1 MRSVLAFLILAT
13 VGTMPTAAADRPS
26 GLIRIATFNCSLNR
40 GSCRRAAPRPRDSRE
55 CAGSRRGARSSSA
68 CGPTSCCCRSSTTTP
83 AAWPCAIS
91 RLTTSADPQN
101 GSPAIEFGHSFF
113 TESNTGQPSGFDLN
127 NDGRVQGGE
136 DALGF
141 GEFPGQ
147 YAMALLSRFP
157 IDARHARTFRKF
169 LWRDM
174 PGALLPPGWYSP
186 EELAVLPLSSK
197 SHWDVPVRIGRTTLH
212 LLASHPTPP
221 AFDGPED
228 RNGTA
233 QP

>member
-1 MRSVLAFLILAT
+1 VRSVLALLILAA
-13 VGTMPTAAADRPS
+13 VGNLPAAAADRPP

-40 GSCRRAAPRPRDSRE
+40 ASLGALRHDLSTPDNAQARAVAEIVQRVRPDI
-55 CAGSRRGARSSSA
+55 
-68 CGPTSCCCRSSTTTP
+68 CCCRSSTTTP
-83 AAWPCAIS
+83 TAHRYATS
-91 RLTTSADPQN
+91 RLTTLHSRRTARRPS
-101 GSPAIEFGHSFF
+101 GFAHSFF

-127 NDGRVQGGE
+127 NDGVVQGGE

-157 IDARHARTFRKF
+157 IDPAKVRTFRKF

-197 SHWDVPVRIGRTTLH
+197 SHWDVPVRVGKTTLH

-221 AFDGPED
+221 AFDGTED
-228 RNGTA
+228 RNGQA
-233 QP
+233 QS

>member
-1 MRSVLAFLILAT
+1 MRSVFALLILAA
-13 VGTMPTAAADRPS
+13 VGIVPAAASDRPS

-40 GSCRRAAPRPRDSRE
+40 GSDGALRRDLATPGNAQAAAVAEIIQRVRPDILLLQEFDYDAGGEALRDFQTNYL
-55 CAGSRRGARSSSA
+55 ARS
-68 CGPTSCCCRSSTTTP
+68 
-83 AAWPCAIS
+83 
-91 RLTTSADPQN
+91 QN
-101 GSPAIEFGHSFF
+101 GSPAISFAHSFF

-186 EELAVLPLSSK
+186 EELAVLRRHRQSEQ
-197 SHWDVPVRIGRTTLH
+197 HGRLEPRA
-212 LLASHPTPP
+212 LGEPT
-221 AFDGPED
+221 A
-228 RNGTA
+228 
-233 QP
+233 